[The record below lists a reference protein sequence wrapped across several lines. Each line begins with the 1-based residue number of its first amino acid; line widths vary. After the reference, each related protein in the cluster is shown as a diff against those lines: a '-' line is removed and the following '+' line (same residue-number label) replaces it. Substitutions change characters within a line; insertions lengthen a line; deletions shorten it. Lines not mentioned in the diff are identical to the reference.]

1 MSRRFT
7 AFLIVSLLS
16 SAVWSGERG
25 ELGLRLKHEGLAW
38 RIVRISPDGE
48 AARAGLQ
55 VGDVVIQINNL
66 FLPSEDQLL
75 HTVAGLKPGDVIE
88 ISVLDRHGAAKSYR
102 LKAGATSD

>member
-1 MSRRFT
+1 MRRFT
-7 AFLIVSLLS
+7 AFLIGLLLS
-16 SAVWSGERG
+16 SAVLSGEKG

-38 RIVRISPDGE
+38 RIVGISPDGE

-75 HTVAGLKPGDVIE
+75 HTVAGLKPGNVIE
-88 ISVLDRHGAAKSYR
+88 VSVLDRLGAMRSYPLR
-102 LKAGATSD
+102 ARATSD